1 MYSVINANVATA
13 ASQSSEVDLG
23 SADQWNV
30 ISLEIP
36 TFSVYLLTAAASL
49 SLLAAVTASADGG
62 TYRPLYD
69 ITTSGSTFIPVL
81 WNVPAGNGNQIL
93 NIPPALGVRYLKVDI
108 GGNTSTASFNFKV
121 ICR

>member
-13 ASQSSEVDLG
+13 ASQSGEVDLG
-23 SADQWNV
+23 SMDLWNR

-49 SLLAAVTASADGG
+49 SILAAVTASADGG
-62 TYRPLYD
+62 TYRPLYEA
-69 ITTSGSTFIPVL
+69 ITSGSSFTPSL
-81 WNVPAGNGNQIL
+81 WNVPAGNGNLIVDV
-93 NIPPALGVRYLKVDI
+93 PPALGVRYLKLNI